1 MKKKTQ
7 YELGAAHAEALCK
20 SEIKEL
26 EEKVKALLFVKE
38 ICKKRLNQKPTP
50 VEWLVEQVKL
60 EKWEDTN
67 IGTKEGIFEQA
78 KQMERERY
86 FFEDKYESDIDEID
100 SVFNPNV

>member
-1 MKKKTQ
+1 MLKLNKKKKTQ
-7 YELGAAHAEALCK
+7 YEIGAAHAEALCK

-26 EEKVKALLFVKE
+26 KQE
-38 ICKKRLNQKPTP
+38 IENLRFGIEIIRKRLDQKPTP

-78 KQMERERY
+78 KQMEREQNP
-86 FFEDKYESDIDEID
+86 FEIKPT
-100 SVFNPNV
+100 VLNH